1 MSDLIK
7 REDVLK
13 VTDSHWF
20 RDMPKVSRRF
30 LDTFWVA
37 VNKIPAVDAVEVVRC
52 FQCLHRD
59 EDSKICK
66 HPKAIGWDA
75 IEPEDD
81 DFCSYG
87 ERRGENAVD

>member
-1 MSDLIK
+1 MSDLI
-7 REDVLK
+7 RRDEILDLYK
-13 VTDSHWF
+13 VKEEYKDYSVPLPVVIQNIK
-20 RDMPKVSRRF
+20 DM
-30 LDTFWVA
+30 
-37 VNKIPAVDAVEVVRC
+37 PAVDAVEVVRC

-87 ERRGENAVD
+87 ERREK

>member
-1 MSDLIK
+1 MSDLIRRDDAIESFSK
-7 REDVLK
+7 IC
-13 VTDSHWF
+13 VTDDLLGMGVQKGLVIAEM
-20 RDMPKVSRRF
+20 RIKDMS
-30 LDTFWVA
+30 
-37 VNKIPAVDAVEVVRC
+37 AVDAVEVVRC

-87 ERRGENAVD
+87 ERRES